1 MALRPILIPLL
12 LVCLFGAAVA
22 WLMLAEP
29 PAEPE
34 VTGKVQ
40 LPARETEEEPTSTAT
55 NSETPTT
62 AAPLPNEIRNVSPEG
77 VTPPRITGVLTRVEP
92 SETYQNLKDP
102 PVEPIPDGPLQLHRP
117 RVPSAG
123 ILISDDMVVHLAHVT
138 ALKADETCV
147 SRLGGQWPCGA
158 RARTSLR
165 GLVRLFTITCEK
177 VDEIGPREISA
188 VCYRRKTDLGA
199 WLTEYGWADP
209 DDGAPQAY
217 HELAKQAREKKIGK
231 WQSEWLS
238 ETLGSTEETDFS
250 DNAGLE
256 ALLPSLAETDP
267 TLSGDA
273 PLNPFDLPESDLETL
288 PDLAPNLNSI
298 EPSASLPG
306 LQPAR

>member
-1 MALRPILIPLL
+1 MALRPILLPLL
-12 LVCLFGAAVA
+12 LVCLFGAVVT
-22 WLMLAEP
+22 WLLLAEP

-34 VTGKVQ
+34 VASKIQ
-40 LPARETEEEPTSTAT
+40 LPSQKTEEEPTSLAMI
-55 NSETPTT
+55 SEARTK

-77 VTPPRITGVLTRVEP
+77 VTPPTITGVLTRVEP
-92 SETYQNLKDP
+92 SETYQKLKDP

-117 RVPSAG
+117 RVPAAG
-123 ILISDDMVVHLAHVT
+123 ILIADDMVVHLAHVT
-138 ALKADETCV
+138 ALKVGETCV
-147 SRLGGQWPCGA
+147 SRLGGQWPCGV

-177 VDEIGPREISA
+177 VEEIGPREISA

-199 WLTEYGWADP
+199 WLTKYGWADP
-209 DDGAPQAY
+209 EDSAPQTY

-238 ETLGSTEETDFS
+238 EPLSAAAETELS
-250 DNAGLE
+250 DSAGLE
-256 ALLPSLAETDP
+256 ALLPSLTETDP
-267 TLSGDA
+267 PLSDGA
-273 PLNPFDLPESDLETL
+273 PLNPFDLPESDFETL
-288 PDLAPNLNSI
+288 PDLAPSLNSI